1 MTDDQMS
8 LFFQMHHF
16 SNKSNDMTM
25 RVSSLEYLGQ
35 IASRLRKD
43 AVSSRMDQDVLNT
56 ISKEVSIVSCPV
68 LNKTEN
74 YLRISKNGQLSSMK

>member
-1 MTDDQMS
+1 
-8 LFFQMHHF
+8 MHHF

-43 AVSSRMDQDVLNT
+43 AVSSRMDQEVLNT
-56 ISKEVSIVSCPV
+56 ISKEVS
-68 LNKTEN
+68 
-74 YLRISKNGQLSSMK
+74 YLKIIYIPIGSMGS